1 MADDRSSVMWPLRSV
16 AVDNKLVSTP
26 SAHLLL
32 DRANAEFGVVQYTQP
47 GVAVLAIHSEN
58 NEAIYFAMS
67 KALGACSRFSSTCK
81 KVCVQTDGSQL
92 DFEFISSDD
101 AAEFVKQMGMLVTKV
116 HNTHFE
122 FYEASR

>member
-1 MADDRSSVMWPLRSV
+1 MWPLRSV

-58 NEAIYFAMS
+58 NEAICFAMS